1 YEAGIVLE
9 AVLERLIS
17 PKARQLPPG
26 DAVAILHRADLDR
39 RPLPAVVRLDVEQ
52 IVAGGTVAAAD
63 DVPAP
68 AGLQHRLR
76 HQRLGRHPQP
86 PGGALGDAPD
96 GAHELLRRVEHRPLV
111 ADGGSLPGSRCRR
124 NWLGLPRWLAG
135 HGRSTVAGQISLD

>member
-1 YEAGIVLE
+1 LRVFGIGGVAGPLQLAHIGLGVGSGLQRLAVARVAFYEAGIVLE

-63 DVPAP
+63 DVPA
-68 AGLQHRLR
+68 
-76 HQRLGRHPQP
+76 
-86 PGGALGDAPD
+86 
-96 GAHELLRRVEHRPLV
+96 
-111 ADGGSLPGSRCRR
+111 
-124 NWLGLPRWLAG
+124 
-135 HGRSTVAGQISLD
+135 